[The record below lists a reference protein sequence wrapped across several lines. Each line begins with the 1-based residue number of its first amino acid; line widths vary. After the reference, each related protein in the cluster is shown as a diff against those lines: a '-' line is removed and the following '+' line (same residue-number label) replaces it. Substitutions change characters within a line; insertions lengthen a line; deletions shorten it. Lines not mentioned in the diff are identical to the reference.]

1 MRVLMVC
8 LGNICRS
15 PMAQGVLEA
24 RAAAAGLDVTVDSA
38 GTGGW
43 HVGDAP
49 DHRAV
54 EAAARRG
61 IDITGQRA
69 RQVRV
74 ADFADFDLICA
85 MDDANL
91 EHLRAMAPPDATARV
106 TRLMDH
112 AAEGA
117 PRVVPDPYYGG
128 RREYEQA
135 LDLIEEGVEGLVAA
149 MSRGA

>member
-1 MRVLMVC
+1 MVC

-15 PMAQGVLEA
+15 PMAQGVMEA

-61 IDITGQRA
+61 FDITGQRA
-69 RQVRV
+69 RKVRV
-74 ADFADFDLICA
+74 ADFRDFDLICA
-85 MDDANL
+85 MDDANFEDL
-91 EHLRAMAPPDATARV
+91 QAMAPPDASARL

-112 AAEGA
+112 VGDGP

-135 LDLIEEGVEGLVAA
+135 LDLIEQGVDGLLAQ
-149 MSRGA
+149 MPRGA